1 MWKNRAN
8 PNEREQPRKK
18 ATGSTDQVPAYD
30 EATKGEGGDGGTD
43 EGLEGVGLFETGI
56 LIMGVFT
63 AVQIV
68 ATVLMILLVA
78 ASLGG
83 NLQSVTSG
91 SIGWWTIA
99 FYFFSVN
106 LQMLG
111 ALMIASSPN
120 LWTYRVGMGGILLG
134 AASSL
139 VAFILMAVT
148 VTNDANCFAQSYCTE
163 FPPWVPT
170 TVGQP
175 PPLFLV
181 GTEQDA
187 FTGAKWVLWSLFFN
201 LVIAIAFAI
210 IAGVSTSRW
219 HTGNKALQK
228 AAAESSI
235 GKPVGFMAAAVILV
249 VLFIAVVLLILGGRQ
264 GGTPQNINA
273 DRESPGAGEAQWWAF
288 TLFVIFGAG
297 LPAALLFT
305 SFQTLDNGSD
315 GARQCS
321 MCVVAAFVI
330 TGLFFSFVYA
340 INIFAVSQND
350 LCCVR
355 LDGLAGANHTNHTDA
370 SYVPPESTIDRNFPC
385 GSYRANDLAIP
396 GRNTYCGWVVSYKKS
411 DVGMDNAEVRIKI
424 HGDFTAATL
433 MAIGFAVLSSFMA
446 CFAVGGVYQRSPVMS
461 DRANVY
467 LRNKLGAG
475 EGEAHAREAIEKKM

>member
-1 MWKNRAN
+1 
-8 PNEREQPRKK
+8 
-18 ATGSTDQVPAYD
+18 VPSDPVPTYD
-30 EATKGEGGDGGTD
+30 EATKGEYDDESGHKNTD
-43 EGLEGVGLFETGI
+43 ESLEGIGLFETGI

-78 ASLGG
+78 SSLGG
-83 NLQSVTSG
+83 NLQTVTSG

-99 FYFFSVN
+99 FYFVAVN

-120 LWTYRVGMGGILLG
+120 LWTYRIGMGAIVLG
-134 AASSL
+134 AACSL

-148 VTNDANCFAQSYCTE
+148 VTNDANCSAQSFCTE
-163 FPPWVPT
+163 FPPWVMTP
-170 TVGQP
+170 VGELP
-175 PPLFLV
+175 SIFVV
-181 GTEQDA
+181 GTEQA
-187 FTGAKWVLWSLFFN
+187 SFAGAKWVLWSLFFN
-201 LVIAIAFAI
+201 LIIAIAFAI

-235 GKPVGFMAAAVILV
+235 GKPLGFMVAAVLLV
-249 VLFIAVVLLILGGRQ
+249 VLFISVVLLILGGRQ
-264 GGTPQNINA
+264 GGTPQNIDA

-321 MCVVAAFVI
+321 MCVVAVFVI
-330 TGLFFSFVYA
+330 TGLFFSFLYA

-355 LDGLAGANHTNHTDA
+355 LDGLSGANHTNSTDP

-396 GRNTYCGWVVSYKKS
+396 GRNTYCGWVVTYKKS
-411 DVGMDNAEVRIKI
+411 DVGMDNAELRVKI

-433 MAIGFAVLSSFMA
+433 MAIGFAVMSSFMA

-475 EGEAHAREAIEKKM
+475 EGATHSGAGNEKKM